1 MNKRNVIRLSV
12 IPSVLSIESV
22 LMLLVSD
29 LIIVRKVMM
38 IQIGMIV
45 ICVSLVQLQASTFI
59 STTIQWVI

>member
-1 MNKRNVIRLSV
+1 MNKRNVIQLSV

-22 LMLLVSD
+22 LMLRVSD
-29 LIIVRKVMM
+29 LIIVRKVKK
-38 IQIGMIV
+38 IQIEMIV